1 MARGRSCEHA
11 GRVTGAR
18 ITYVGHATVL
28 VELDGV
34 RLLTDPI
41 LRDRVLHLRRVAPP
55 AAPEVAHGVDAV
67 VVSHAHW
74 DHLDVPSLDR
84 VGKQVRMV
92 VPRGAGTLLRR
103 RGFADVV
110 ELVAGERTSV
120 GAIEVEAT
128 HAEHDGGR
136 GPLGGSNRALGFV
149 FSGSRRVYFA
159 GDTDLFDGMCELA
172 GEGTGGLD
180 VALVPVWGWGGKA
193 GAGHLDPPRA
203 AEAVRL
209 LRPRLA
215 IPIHWGTL
223 RVAYHRAD
231 SHPRPAEEFAE
242 LVAELAPETDV
253 RVLAPG
259 EALDLAAE

>member
-1 MARGRSCEHA
+1 
-11 GRVTGAR
+11 VTDGR

-34 RLLTDPI
+34 RILTDPI
-41 LRDRVLHLRRVAPP
+41 LRDRVLHLRRVGPSVAPD
-55 AAPEVAHGVDAV
+55 VSDGVDAV

-74 DHLDVPSLDR
+74 DHLDLPSLDR
-84 VGKQVRMV
+84 VGKQVRAV
-92 VPRGAGTLLRR
+92 VPRGIGGLLRR

-110 ELVAGERTSV
+110 ELAAGERVSV
-120 GAIEVEAT
+120 GAVEVEAT
-128 HAEHDGGR
+128 HAEHDGAR
-136 GPLGGSNRALGFV
+136 GPLRGGSAVGFV
-149 FSGSRRVYFA
+149 LSGSRRVYFA
-159 GDTDLFDGMCELA
+159 GDTDLFDGMRELA
-172 GEGTGGLD
+172 DGLD

-193 GAGHLDPPRA
+193 GLGHLDPPRA

-231 SHPRPAEEFAE
+231 SHPRPAEEFRE
-242 LVAELAPETDV
+242 LAAELAPETKV

-259 EALDLAAE
+259 EALELERR

>member
-1 MARGRSCEHA
+1 MAHVRSCDHA
-11 GRVTGAR
+11 GRVTGGR

-55 AAPEVAHGVDAV
+55 AAPEVAQDVEAV

-92 VPRGAGTLLRR
+92 VPRGTGALLRR
-103 RGFADVV
+103 HGFADVV
-110 ELVAGERTSV
+110 ELVAGERVPV
-120 GAIEVEAT
+120 GAVEVEAV
-128 HAEHDGGR
+128 HAEHDGAR
-136 GPLGGSNRALGFV
+136 GPLGGDSRALGFV
-149 FSGSRRVYFA
+149 VSGSRRVYFA
-159 GDTDLFDGMCELA
+159 GDTDLFDGMRELA
-172 GEGTGGLD
+172 GGLD

-193 GAGHLDPPRA
+193 GVGHLDPPRA
-203 AEAVRL
+203 AEAVRM
-209 LRPRLA
+209 LRPALA

-223 RVAYHRAD
+223 RVAYRRVD
-231 SHPRPAEEFAE
+231 SHPRPAEEFRE
-242 LVAELAPETDV
+242 LVAELAPETEV

-259 EALDLAAE
+259 EALELTGR